1 MLENSTELP
10 IVENTDTETETET
23 EQTSESLPD
32 VEKDVLSTLIE
43 IDGHLVTLKDYVGM
57 LVDKEVENPVSVT
70 DSGDLKEL
78 IATMQ
83 ETKEVVKVSNT
94 VGFCIGFGIFIFLG
108 FYLSYII
115 WRRM

>member
-1 MLENSTELP
+1 MIENTTEFP
-10 IVENTDTETETET
+10 IVENTDTEIETET

-57 LVDKEVENPVSVT
+57 LIDKEVENPVAV
-70 DSGDLKEL
+70 GDLSEL
-78 IATMQ
+78 MATME

-94 VGFCIGFGIFIFLG
+94 IGFCIGFGVFIFLG

>member
-1 MLENSTELP
+1 MIENTTEFP
-10 IVENTDTETETET
+10 NVENTDTEIETET
-23 EQTSESLPD
+23 EQISESLPD

-43 IDGHLVTLKDYVGM
+43 IDGNLVTLKNYVGM
-57 LVDKEVENPVSVT
+57 LIDKEVENPVAV
-70 DSGDLKEL
+70 GDLSEL
-78 IATMQ
+78 MATME

-94 VGFCIGFGIFIFLG
+94 IGFCIGFGVFIFLG